1 MTKGKK
7 KKKKKRKGSER
18 NFFFQFQRGIYFGR
32 GIFLFL
38 EGEFYE
44 VCQSKFRENLA
55 WWGDVRSD

>member
-18 NFFFQFQRGIYFGR
+18 NFFSIPAGNLFREGD
-32 GIFLFL
+32 FLFL